1 MTVQDPG
8 PSGWRY
14 KLGLVMFTIPVI
26 SFVAAPVVVPLL
38 GLSAGAAA
46 GLVGAILV
54 GGEVVWFL
62 SIPLLG
68 VEGFKRLKSKMFGWI
83 KPKQGPISRAR
94 HRFGIALLL
103 GSLIGETAIASF
115 AVYSHL
121 STSANVE
128 EFSVFGLGLDQ
139 VSTLY
144 VVAQFVLAVCFV
156 ASFFVL
162 GGDFWERLRLAF
174 AWPADHGAD
183 G

>member
-26 SFVAAPVVVPLL
+26 TFVLAPVVVPLL
-38 GLSAGAAA
+38 GLSAGEAA
-46 GLVGAILV
+46 GVVGAILV

-68 VEGFKRLKSKMFGWI
+68 VQGFKALKTKMFGWI
-83 KPKQGPISRAR
+83 KPKQGPISRTR
-94 HRFGIALLL
+94 HRFGIALLF
-103 GSLIGETAIASF
+103 GSFLGETAVAAF

-121 STSANVE
+121 STSAIAE
-128 EFSVFGLGLDQ
+128 EFTVFGLGLDE

-156 ASFFVL
+156 SSFFVL

-174 AWPADHGAD
+174 AWPGDQAD